1 MPSKRLGRV
10 LRTLREEKGWTQEE
24 LAGKARV
31 ARSYLTKLETDARV
45 NPTIAVLK
53 RLAKALRVPVTEL
66 LE

>member
-10 LRTLREEKGWTQEE
+10 LRTLREEKGWTQNE
-24 LAGKARV
+24 LAEKASIE
-31 ARSYLTKLETDARV
+31 RSYLAQLETGTRV

>member
-1 MPSKRLGRV
+1 M

-24 LAGKARV
+24 LAEKASV
-31 ARSYLTKLETDARV
+31 ERSYLTKLETGDKV
-45 NPTIAVLK
+45 NPSLAVLK

>member
-1 MPSKRLGRV
+1 M

-31 ARSYLTKLETDARV
+31 ERSYLTKLETDAKV
-45 NPTIAVLK
+45 NPSLAVLK

>member
-31 ARSYLTKLETDARV
+31 ARSYLTKLETGAKL
-45 NPTIAVLK
+45 NPSLDVL
-53 RLAKALRVPVTEL
+53 RRIAKALKAPVTEL